1 MRGHGISGLCALLAL
16 VVAAGSCTGKDADQ
30 PVIPARPGAY
40 QPPGGGDPVSEDEAC
55 QRLVAA
61 EEAARRRMQC
71 QPLDHPECPFYVRPA
86 GTGCWRYDSETVE
99 RCEDFV
105 NDYTACADFTDRP
118 CVLTAIPAPDS
129 MCPPL
134 GAGAGGEG
142 GGGSGGGGSG
152 AAAGEAGSGPSGA
165 GAGGSAEGGS
175 AGEAPVAGQAG
186 GGPVAGHAGAGE
198 GGVPASGGAAGG
210 AGVPGA
216 DGGVPNTSGGS
227 GGEAG

>member
-1 MRGHGISGLCALLAL
+1 MRGHAISGLCALLVL
-16 VVAAGSCTGKDADQ
+16 VVAAGSCTGKEADQ
-30 PVIPARPGAY
+30 PIIPARPGAY
-40 QPPGGGDPVSEDEAC
+40 QPPGGGDPISEDAAC

-105 NDYTACADFTDRP
+105 QDYTACADFTDRP
-118 CVLTAIPAPDS
+118 CVLTAIPAPDVT
-129 MCPPL
+129 CPPL
-134 GAGAGGEG
+134 GGGAGGEG
-142 GGGSGGGGSG
+142 GGGGGGGG
-152 AAAGEAGSGPSGA
+152 GGNAGEAGSGPSSA
-165 GAGGSAEGGS
+165 GAFGSAEGGS
-175 AGEAPVAGQAG
+175 AGEPPVTGHG
-186 GGPVAGHAGAGE
+186 GGGE
-198 GGVPASGGAAGG
+198 SGVPGGGGVAGG

-216 DGGVPNTSGGS
+216 DGGVPNTAGGS